1 MSTITLTYNGT
12 TAHLSD
18 RLQWTNE
25 YDWSPV
31 DQATGY
37 STRGALLVDVAL
49 KLAGQP
55 ITLDGTSTNAWI
67 TRALCGTLQAWAA
80 LPGIELD
87 LVLRGT
93 THRVMFDHAKGGF
106 SAQPIWKLVDG
117 EITDELI
124 YVPTFRFLKV

>member
-1 MSTITLTYNGT
+1 MSITLTYNGT
-12 TAHLSD
+12 TANLSD

-55 ITLDGTSTNAWI
+55 ITLDGSSTNTWI
-67 TRALCGTLQAWAA
+67 SRALCDTLKAWAA
-80 LPGIELD
+80 LPGIQFD
-87 LVLRGT
+87 LVLRGI
-93 THRVMFDHAKGGF
+93 THQVIFDHAQGGF
-106 SAQPIWKLVDG
+106 SAQAIWKLADG
-117 EITDELI
+117 AIDAELM
-124 YVPTFRFLKV
+124 YRPTFKFLKV

>member
-1 MSTITLTYNGT
+1 MSITLTYNGT

-37 STRGALLVDVAL
+37 STRGVLLVDVGL

-55 ITLDGTSTNAWI
+55 ITLDGTSTNTWI
-67 TRALCGTLQAWAA
+67 SRALCDTLQAWAA
-80 LPGIELD
+80 LPGIELA

-93 THRVMFDHAKGGF
+93 THAVIFDHAQGGF
-106 SAQPIWKLVDG
+106 AAQPIWRLADG
-117 EITDELI
+117 EITPELF
-124 YVPTFRFLKV
+124 YRPTFRFLKV

>member
-1 MSTITLTYNGT
+1 MSITLTYNGT

-55 ITLDGTSTNAWI
+55 ITLDGTSTNTWI
-67 TRALCGTLQAWAA
+67 SRALCDTLQAWAA
-80 LPGIELD
+80 LPGIELA

-93 THRVMFDHAKGGF
+93 THAVIFDHAQGGF
-106 SAQPIWKLVDG
+106 AAQPIWRLADG
-117 EITDELI
+117 EITPELF
-124 YVPTFRFLKV
+124 YRPTFRFLKV

>member
-1 MSTITLTYNGT
+1 MSITLTYNGT
-12 TAHLSD
+12 TANLSD

-55 ITLDGTSTNAWI
+55 ITLDGTSTNTWI
-67 TRALCGTLQAWAA
+67 SRALCDTLKAWAA
-80 LPGIELD
+80 LPGVQFD

-124 YVPTFRFLKV
+124 YVPTFKFLKV

>member
-1 MSTITLTYNGT
+1 MSITLTYNGT

-37 STRGALLVDVAL
+37 STRGVLLVDVGL

-55 ITLDGTSTNAWI
+55 ITLDGTSTNTWI
-67 TRALCGTLQAWAA
+67 SRALCDTLKAWAA
-80 LPGIELD
+80 LPGIELA

-93 THRVMFDHAKGGF
+93 THAVIFDHAQGGF
-106 SAQPIWKLVDG
+106 AAQPIWRLADG
-117 EITDELI
+117 EITPELF
-124 YVPTFRFLKV
+124 YRPTFRFLKV

>member
-1 MSTITLTYNGT
+1 MSITLTYNGT

-31 DQATGY
+31 DQATAY
-37 STRGALLVDVAL
+37 STRGKLLVDVAL

-55 ITLDGTSTNAWI
+55 ITLDGTSTNTWI
-67 TRALCGTLQAWAA
+67 SRALCDTLQAWAA
-80 LPGIELD
+80 LPGIELA

-93 THRVMFDHAKGGF
+93 THAVIFDHAQGGF
-106 SAQPIWKLVDG
+106 AAQPIWRLADG
-117 EITDELI
+117 EITPELF
-124 YVPTFRFLKV
+124 YHPTFRFLKV

>member
-1 MSTITLTYNGT
+1 MSITLTYNGT

-31 DQATGY
+31 DQATAY
-37 STRGALLVDVAL
+37 STRGKLLVDVGL

-55 ITLDGTSTNAWI
+55 ITLDGTSTNTWI
-67 TRALCGTLQAWAA
+67 SRALCDTLQAWAA
-80 LPGIELD
+80 LPGIELA

-93 THRVMFDHAKGGF
+93 THAVIFDHAQGGF
-106 SAQPIWKLVDG
+106 AAQPIWRLADG
-117 EITDELI
+117 EITPELF
-124 YVPTFRFLKV
+124 YRPTFRFLKV